1 MRFGVCVLLSVVLV
15 GCGARKP
22 FTAELTSRSTALAP
36 APARESPPAESLE
49 SFIAKVRKLA
59 AEARP
64 PQRAPAAHAEVTDLR
79 LAAALAV
86 AGARPS
92 PETFRDV
99 AEEYRRLGI
108 ADRADQ
114 YLQQALTVD
123 PHDAATYDALARLWR
138 DGGVP
143 GLALGDAYRAVYHAP
158 SSPVARNTLGTVLQ
172 ALGRRKEARQQYE
185 RVLQLDPAA
194 AYALNNLCYGW
205 ILDRE
210 PGRAQ
215 AACLAALKIDPALAA
230 ARNNLGL
237 AYAAGGE
244 LGAARAAFDKAE
256 DRATALYNLG
266 IVHMARR
273 QYSDAVSA
281 FVAAQQA
288 RPTLRLAAVR
298 AQQAWKLA
306 AAGAAE

>member
-1 MRFGVCVLLSVVLV
+1 MRFSVCVLLSVVLV

-22 FTAELTSRSTALAP
+22 FKAELTPRSPALAP
-36 APARESPPAESLE
+36 TPARESPPAESLE
-49 SFIAKVRKLA
+49 SLVAKVRKLA

-64 PQRAPAAHAEVTDLR
+64 PRRAAAVHVEVTDLR

-86 AGARPS
+86 ATARPS
-92 PETFRDV
+92 PATFRHV

-138 DGGVP
+138 DGGVL
-143 GLALGDAYRAVYHAP
+143 GLALGDAHRAVYYAP

-185 RVLQLDPAA
+185 RVLQLDPTA
-194 AYALNNLCYGW
+194 AYALNNMCYGW

-210 PGRAQ
+210 PGRAR
-215 AACLAALKIDPALAA
+215 AACLAALKLDPALAA

-237 AYAAGGE
+237 AYAADGE
-244 LGAARAAFDKAE
+244 FGAARAAFDRAE
-256 DRATALYNLG
+256 ERSTALYNLG

-288 RPTLRLAAVR
+288 RPSLRLAAVR
-298 AQQAWKLA
+298 AQQASMLA
-306 AAGAAE
+306 ARGAAE

>member
-1 MRFGVCVLLSVVLV
+1 MRFGVCVLLSLVLV
-15 GCGARKP
+15 GCGARTP
-22 FTAELTSRSTALAP
+22 FKVELPSQSPAL
-36 APARESPPAESLE
+36 APARESAPGDSLE
-49 SFIAKVRKLA
+49 SFIARVRKLA

-64 PQRAPAAHAEVTDLR
+64 PQRAPVAHAEVTDLR
-79 LAAALAV
+79 LAAALTM

-92 PETFRDV
+92 PETYRHV

-108 ADRADQ
+108 ADRAGEH
-114 YLQQALTVD
+114 LQQALTLD
-123 PHDAATYDALARLWR
+123 PHDAATYDARARLWR
-138 DGGVP
+138 DGGLS
-143 GLALGDAYRAVYHAP
+143 GLALGDAHRAVYHAP
-158 SSPVARNTLGTVLQ
+158 RSPVVRNTLGTVLQ

-185 RVLQLDPAA
+185 RVLQLDPTA

-215 AACLAALKIDPALAA
+215 AACLAALTLDPTLAA

-273 QYSDAVSA
+273 RYTDAVSA
-281 FVAAQQA
+281 FVSAQQA
-288 RPTLRLAAVR
+288 RPSLRLAAVR
-298 AQQAWKLA
+298 ARQARTLA
-306 AAGAAE
+306 TAEAAE